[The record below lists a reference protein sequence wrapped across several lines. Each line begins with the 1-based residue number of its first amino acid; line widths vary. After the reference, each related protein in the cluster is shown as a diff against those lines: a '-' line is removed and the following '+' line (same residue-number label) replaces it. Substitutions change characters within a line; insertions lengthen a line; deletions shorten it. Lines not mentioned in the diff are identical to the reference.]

1 MLTKGINM
9 RNAMM
14 MSATLGG
21 LLVISSPSLAEPN
34 DATNVVSRI
43 ETEKNAAGAA
53 VLIEAQ
59 QTPNYSVFRL
69 TDPFRILIDIN
80 DAKLTDDFAAPAAW
94 AHPSIQGLKATRI
107 SDENSSIIRVE
118 ITLDGKRQFEVT
130 SDKNRIL
137 ASISIPQSNRANEP
151 TRIGKMTKKVTKSG
165 VKIISKLQG
174 DIPKPSDV
182 SILELNN
189 PPRVVI
195 DIEGAKVLPKFQ
207 KLKVGHKAVKR
218 ARIGQRKDSVRL
230 VVDLKAS
237 KQRPEVNVDAVDGNL
252 VIAVLPVQKKEEAP
266 KDEPKSELAEA
277 APSATTIPR
286 EEPQEAQEEEVFKPA
301 LVEDVRFEP
310 KNGFVRLTVDL
321 SKDATILKDSDS
333 ERNQP
338 VLRLQNAELPK
349 SLIRKL
355 DTSAIAANV
364 VNAISTY
371 NDGKDIVLAAQ
382 INDGTE
388 HRHWRKG
395 NRIFW
400 DFRTSSAQAKVERAP
415 AVVKPASAK
424 KQVAQAKV
432 IPYAE
437 QTTSSFST
445 DAAGMTGQIFTAR
458 KRYRGRRISL
468 DLKDAEIHNVL
479 RLLADVAKL
488 NIVASDD
495 VSGTVTLKLRNV
507 PWDQALDII
516 LQSKALDKTKNGNII
531 RVAPLATLVAEE
543 KERLARKESKVLLD
557 PLSIRL
563 IPVNYA
569 DAEGLSNQIA
579 PLLTEQRGSVKV
591 DKRTNVL
598 VVEDIAEVLLKVERL
613 VRTLDTQTPQILI
626 EARIVEAATAF
637 VRDLGIQWGGNS
649 SLATQFGTQ
658 TGLQFPN
665 SIAIKGGAEVGQNA
679 VGGVLPQGNNF
690 AINLPAPVGTG
701 KGGALGFV
709 FGSAGGSQLL
719 ALRLSAAEQQGKTK
733 IISAPKIV
741 TTDNTEARI
750 ISGEKVPITVVTAN
764 GPTTRFIDANLELT
778 TTPHVTAD
786 GNVMLRIAAKKN
798 ELSNRRDDIGTPGI
812 ITREAS
818 TQMLVRDGDTA
829 VMGGIYRRT
838 ASNTEDYVPLLG
850 RIPVLG
856 WLFKKQARAD
866 SREELLIFISPRII
880 NRDSAAVS
888 GS

>member
-21 LLVISSPSLAEPN
+21 LLLVSSPSWAEPN

-43 ETEKNAAGAA
+43 ETEKNAAGATI
-53 VLIEAQ
+53 LIEAQ
-59 QTPNYSVFRL
+59 KTPNYSVFRL

-118 ITLDGKRQFEVT
+118 ITLDSKRQFEVT
-130 SDKNRIL
+130 NENNKIL
-137 ASISIPQSNRANEP
+137 AAISIPQRGQSSEP

-165 VKIISKLQG
+165 VKIISQLQG

-182 SILELNN
+182 SILELDN

-237 KQRPEVNVDAVDGNL
+237 EQRPEVNVDAVDGNL
-252 VIAVLPVQKKEEAP
+252 VIAVLPVAAKKEAP
-266 KDEPKSELAEA
+266 KAELAEA
-277 APSATTIPR
+277 VPTLTTIPR
-286 EEPQEAQEEEVFKPA
+286 AEVQEPQPEEEFKPA

-310 KNGFVRLTVDL
+310 KNGFVRLTIDL

-364 VNAISTY
+364 VDAISTY

-382 INDGTE
+382 ITNGTE

-400 DFRTSSAQAKVERAP
+400 DFRPSNAQAKVERAP
-415 AVVKPASAK
+415 AVVQPVTTQTKVAK
-424 KQVAQAKV
+424 AKV

-516 LQSKALDKTKNGNII
+516 LQSKALDKTRNGNII

-569 DAEGLSNQIA
+569 DAEGLSKQIS

-626 EARIVEAATAF
+626 EARIVEAATSF

-665 SIAIKGGAEVGQNA
+665 SIAIKGGADVGQSA
-679 VGGVLPQGNNF
+679 IGGVLPQGNNF

-701 KGGALGFV
+701 KGGALGFI

-719 ALRLSAAEQQGKTK
+719 SLRLSAAEQQGKTK

-812 ITREAS
+812 ITREAT

-880 NRDSAAVS
+880 NRDSATVS

>member
-14 MSATLGG
+14 MSAALGG
-21 LLVISSPSLAEPN
+21 LLIISSPSLAEPN

-43 ETEKNAAGAA
+43 ETEKNTAGAA

-59 QTPNYSVFRL
+59 QTPSYSVFRL

-118 ITLDGKRQFEVT
+118 ITLDSKRQFEVT
-130 SDKNRIL
+130 SENNRIL
-137 ASISIPQSNRANEP
+137 ASISIPQSNHTNEP

-165 VKIISKLQG
+165 VKIISKIQG

-252 VIAVLPVQKKEEAP
+252 VIAVLPVQKREEKRKDAP
-266 KDEPKSELAEA
+266 KAELAEA
-277 APSATTIPR
+277 ATSATTIPR

-400 DFRTSSAQAKVERAP
+400 DFRTSNPQAKVERAP
-415 AVVKPASAK
+415 AIVKPASTK

-569 DAEGLSNQIA
+569 DADGLSKQIA

-665 SIAIKGGAEVGQNA
+665 SIAIKGGAEVGQSA

-786 GNVMLRIAAKKN
+786 GNVMLRISAKKN